1 MQYLYQPSLAYENIY
16 ISTFFFNIKKWN
28 IIEMQEN
35 SQAQGVLKEHSEV
48 HSYKV
53 KGKRKNMG

>member
-1 MQYLYQPSLAYENIY
+1 
-16 ISTFFFNIKKWN
+16 
-28 IIEMQEN
+28 MQEN